1 MIIDYSYCQHGISW
15 PWNCE
20 LDWVVHSTCR
30 VVQFFPPSFHCP
42 YCWQPVFFSQETDQP
57 TGEELEILCTPVP
70 QGKFMV
76 STELSYCKVHWLL
89 LFSCPVCN
97 PMDCSTPGF
106 PVLHY
111 LQEFAQTHVHRVGA
125 AIQPSHPLSHPL
137 ESLAAPLPDF
147 HCTWTIP
154 SIYIVALLVQVSV
167 FLLELGIPGG

>member
-1 MIIDYSYCQHGISW
+1 MIIGYSYCQHGISW

-57 TGEELEILCTPVP
+57 TGEELEILCMPVP

-89 LFSCPVCN
+89 LFSCSVVSHSLQPHGLQHTRLPCPSLSPRVCSN
-97 PMDCSTPGF
+97 SCPSSRCCHPTISFSVIPFSSCLQSF
-106 PVLHY
+106 PASGS
-111 LQEFAQTHVHRVGA
+111 F
-125 AIQPSHPLSHPL
+125 PLS
-137 ESLAAPLPDF
+137 
-147 HCTWTIP
+147 
-154 SIYIVALLVQVSV
+154 
-167 FLLELGIPGG
+167 